1 MGGTCRRFPDQT
13 MPPSTD
19 QGVYSA
25 KDFEALVLSQLDG
38 MYAVARKLTRDPSQ
52 AEDLVHDAAIKA
64 LKARKQ
70 FEPGTNLRAW
80 MLRIL
85 TNTFINGYRRGGL
98 ERSTL
103 EGAYDA
109 ADPVA
114 DGWMGAAT
122 MRAMREPEEEALRP
136 VLRAELSRAIE
147 ELPDEFRIALVL
159 CDVEELSYKEIAEAM
174 GTPMGTVM
182 SRIHRARKLLQE
194 RLHKH
199 AVAAGILREPAA
211 APAPNVV
218 SLEPRLLANAPKVGR
233 S

>member
-1 MGGTCRRFPDQT
+1 MIARGRRFPHQP
-13 MPPSTD
+13 MSVSTD
-19 QGVYSA
+19 SSAYSA
-25 KDFEALVLSQLDG
+25 KDFEALILSQLDG
-38 MYAVARKLTRDPSQ
+38 MYAVARRLTRDPSQ

-98 ERSTL
+98 ERSTM
-103 EGAYDA
+103 EGAHEA
-109 ADPVA
+109 EDPVA
-114 DGWMGAAT
+114 DGWMSAAT

-136 VLRAELSRAIE
+136 VLRAELTRAIE
-147 ELPDEFRIALVL
+147 ELPDEFRVALVL

-182 SRIHRARKLLQE
+182 SRIHRARKILQE
-194 RLHKH
+194 RLQKH
-199 AVAAGILREPAA
+199 AIAAGIIKEQPE
-211 APAPNVV
+211 APNVV
-218 SLEPRLLANAPKVGR
+218 SFEARLAAKGGR